1 MRRTRSTRRALL
13 VAVCLSPLIALA

>member
-13 VAVCLSPLIALA
+13 VAVCLSPLIAL